1 MKGKNIRKIAA
12 SKVYILSD
20 GKPIE
25 EYSNHVVETES
36 GRVTAHYPLV
46 SELAMTEWLGGTII
60 IEGNI
65 AAHYP
70 MVMKVTE
77 VMSDKR

>member
-1 MKGKNIRKIAA
+1 MKENTIRKIAA

-20 GKPIE
+20 GKPVE
-25 EYSNHVVETES
+25 EYSNHVIETES
-36 GRVTAHYPLV
+36 GHVIAHYPLV

-65 AAHYP
+65 TAHYP
-70 MVMKVTE
+70 LVMKVTE
-77 VMSDKR
+77 VMSGKR